1 MQKLELY
8 QFDSVYR
15 LMEQS
20 FPSDERRRYQEQL
33 QLLKNP
39 YYSVY
44 IQENATEI
52 QGFVAVWHFDFFVF
66 LEHFA
71 VNPKFRNFGLGSRIL
86 DWMRTTFQTPICLE
100 VEPPETELARRRIG
114 FYERNG
120 FYLNDYPY
128 TQPVLSVGKKEIP
141 LMIMTSDT
149 VVDADTFQQIKDTLY
164 KEVYHCL

>member
-8 QFDSVYR
+8 QFDSVYHI
-15 LMEQS
+15 MEQS
-20 FPSDERRRYQEQL
+20 FPNDERRRYQEQL
-33 QLLKNP
+33 QLLENP

-44 IQENATEI
+44 IQENGTEI
-52 QGFVAVWHFDFFVF
+52 QGFVAVWHFDSFIF

-71 VNPKFRNFGLGSRIL
+71 VNPKFRNHGLGSHIL
-86 DWMRTTFQTPICLE
+86 DWMRTTFHTPICLE
-100 VEPPETELARRRIG
+100 AEPPETELARRRIG

-128 TQPVLSVGKKEIP
+128 TQPAISAGKKEIP